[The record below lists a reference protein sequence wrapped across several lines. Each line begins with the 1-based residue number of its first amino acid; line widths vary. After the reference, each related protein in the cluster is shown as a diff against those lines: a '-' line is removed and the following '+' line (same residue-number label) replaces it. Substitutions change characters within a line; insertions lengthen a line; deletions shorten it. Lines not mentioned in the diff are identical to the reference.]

1 MSAARILSTVVG
13 FGVARDLVALM
24 AVLGEVALRVM
35 RVRVRS
41 PCGFAAMLASFA
53 ACGVAAAAACV
64 VGIVVDDEFSSTL
77 DGEGGVGKLSFVG
90 FFVRPGWL

>member
-1 MSAARILSTVVG
+1 
-13 FGVARDLVALM
+13 M

-41 PCGFAAMLASFA
+41 PCDFAAMLASFA

-64 VGIVVDDEFSSTL
+64 VGVVVCGEFSSAL
-77 DGEGGVGKLSFVG
+77 GGEGGVGKLSFVG
-90 FFVRPGWL
+90 LFWRPGWL